1 MADSARMVAV
11 QLGFVAKFTAWE
23 MNLTTGAH
31 KPMKATSASV
41 VATTARG
48 SGIAGP
54 PTGESTVCAQVTK
67 LGRARD
73 GKKWATRWKDLMG
86 QNRVVSP
93 VPSIAFFFFYISSS
107 FSFSFQ
113 FLEFI
118 ILLLLPLLFLFNAQ
132 TYNSNMMYIFLSFVL
147 IHL

>member
-1 MADSARMVAV
+1 MVAV

-31 KPMKATSASV
+31 RPVKATSASV
-41 VATTARG
+41 VAATARG

-54 PTGESTVCAQVTK
+54 PTCESTVCAQVTK

-73 GKKWATRWKDLMG
+73 GKKWATRSKDLMG

-93 VPSIAFFFFYISSS
+93 VPSIAFFS
-107 FSFSFQ
+107 FIF
-113 FLEFI
+113 
-118 ILLLLPLLFLFNAQ
+118 LLPFLSLFN
-132 TYNSNMMYIFLSFVL
+132 F
-147 IHL
+147 

>member
-41 VATTARG
+41 VAATARG

-73 GKKWATRWKDLMG
+73 GKKMG
-86 QNRVVSP
+86 HALERPNGPKSCSE
-93 VPSIAFFFFYISSS
+93 PSSFYCLFFLLYFFFLF
-107 FSFSFQ
+107 
-113 FLEFI
+113 
-118 ILLLLPLLFLFNAQ
+118 FLFSISRIYYLIII
-132 TYNSNMMYIFLSFVL
+132 TLIIF
-147 IHL
+147 I